1 MTQPPKTDKIF
12 DSVFRTILEK
22 MPQLMI
28 PLINEVF
35 HTDYRMD
42 DRIVQLKNEHKD
54 ITQGLDLITDS
65 LLCIGDRKYHIECQ
79 KMQDKTMAI
88 RMFEYDVTIALEEA
102 RERGKTG
109 MNEIRFPNSCVL
121 YLTHTA
127 SMGDS
132 IGIPVRFADGHVH
145 EYQVPIMKAQ
155 SYSTEE
161 IFQKNLQVLLPYYIL
176 RYEKKLPE
184 YEQNEIK
191 KMQLFE
197 EYRSIENYLNVATNS
212 EDYSNLMEW
221 INKILDYVLRRES
234 QLREGIGEA
243 MRGEV
248 MELFSER
255 MLRIGREEGIEEGL
269 EKGRQLEGVKAVDKL
284 VDAGIMDLEAACN
297 LLEVSLQDYEKVKG
311 SLKQENLPRRNIRR
325 R

>member
-1 MTQPPKTDKIF
+1 MKK
-12 DSVFRTILEK
+12 K
-22 MPQLMI
+22 QL
-28 PLINEVF
+28 L
-35 HTDYRMD
+35 
-42 DRIVQLKNEHKD
+42 
-54 ITQGLDLITDS
+54 
-65 LLCIGDRKYHIECQ
+65 
-79 KMQDKTMAI
+79 
-88 RMFEYDVTIALEEA
+88 
-102 RERGKTG
+102 
-109 MNEIRFPNSCVL
+109 
-121 YLTHTA
+121 
-127 SMGDS
+127 
-132 IGIPVRFADGHVH
+132 
-145 EYQVPIMKAQ
+145 
-155 SYSTEE
+155 
-161 IFQKNLQVLLPYYIL
+161 
-176 RYEKKLPE
+176 
-184 YEQNEIK
+184 
-191 KMQLFE
+191 E

-212 EDYSNLMEW
+212 QDYSNLMEW
-221 INKILDYVLRRES
+221 INKVLDYVLRRES